1 VDRLIFRVRAICAI
15 VSSRLSRIAVAAA
28 SSSGVMTLGRPP
40 WRPRAR
46 AALRPAALEDQLAF
60 ELGKRG
66 EQVQL
71 QAAGGGR
78 GVDAL
83 AQGSERD
90 LALLQSRDDVD
101 QVAQAAPEAVQAP
114 DDELVAGQQLLQ
126 AGVELRSGSDRPGPD
141 VLVDAFAAGVLERV
155 ELEREVLRAGG
166 DARVADQVT
175 VAHGRTTWARVL
187 SGR

>member
-1 VDRLIFRVRAICAI
+1 
-15 VSSRLSRIAVAAA
+15 
-28 SSSGVMTLGRPP
+28 MTLGRPP

-46 AALRPAALEDQLAF
+46 AALRPEALEDQLAL
-60 ELGKRG
+60 ELAKRG

-83 AQGSERD
+83 AQGSDRD
-90 LALLQSRDDVD
+90 LVLLQSRDDVD
-101 QVAQAAPEAVQAP
+101 QVAHAAPEAVQAP
-114 DDELVAGQQLLQ
+114 DDERVAGRQLLQ
-126 AGVELRSGSDRPGPD
+126 TGIELRPDRIDPD

-155 ELEREVLRAGG
+155 ELEREVPRAGA

-175 VAHGRTTWARVL
+175 VAHGV
-187 SGR
+187 

>member
-1 VDRLIFRVRAICAI
+1 MDRLIFRVRVICAI

-46 AALRPAALEDQLAF
+46 AALRPAALEDQLAL

-83 AQGSERD
+83 AQRSERD
-90 LALLQSRDDVD
+90 LALLQSGDDVD
-101 QVAQAAPEAVQAP
+101 QVPQAAAGAVQAP
-114 DDELVAGQQLLQ
+114 DERVAGQQLLQ
-126 AGVELRSGSDRPGPD
+126 ARVELRPGPDRPGPD
-141 VLVDAFAAGVLERV
+141 VLVDALTAGMLERV
-155 ELEREVLRAGG
+155 ELEHEVLRTG
-166 DARVADQVT
+166 
-175 VAHGRTTWARVL
+175 
-187 SGR
+187 